1 MKHVSS
7 TPRTASGPSVK
18 NDSKGYPRTAAKEA
32 PQPKKK
38 GGCLTK
44 LIAVLLVPV
53 ILFTGFV
60 DPGFFKGKP
69 VIDVKNTASSTSD
82 NTSNVVESENNLDNV
97 VPGDLSGYGN
107 SKEIAM
113 SPCDGVFV
121 SAPKDAFLQD
131 TEIRIQPVTEAD
143 ETLLNT
149 VAELEKERV
158 RAIAAFEVDAGL
170 EDDEVIPGTYTVSI
184 DLDKLNVDESLYD
197 HLVAYRVADD
207 GTYYPYASIVET
219 GKLIYSTDQ
228 NSITVVAVV
237 EVGALI
243 VFGTIMVAM
252 WAKNISEGLSGPIQ
266 YFLDT
271 KTKESKITRTNDYAT
286 YTLRWLNKDI
296 GVDDTEIR
304 NQMKAIEDTYRAKA
318 DELYKEY

>member
-7 TPRTASGPSVK
+7 TPPGNT
-18 NDSKGYPRTAAKEA
+18 NDSKAYPRTAAKAA
-32 PQPKKK
+32 PQPEKKK
-38 GGCLTK
+38 SGCLTK
-44 LIAVLLVPV
+44 LIAVVLAAA

-60 DPGFFKGKP
+60 EPGFLKRKP
-69 VIDVKNTASSTSD
+69 VIDIKNTASSTFD
-82 NTSNVVESENNLDNV
+82 NISSVAESENNPDNV

-131 TEIRIQPVTEAD
+131 TEIRIQPITEAD

-184 DLDKLNVDESLYD
+184 DLDKLNVDESLND

-207 GTYYPYASIVET
+207 GTYYQYATRVEN

-228 NSITVVAVV
+228 NSITVVAV
-237 EVGALI
+237 A
-243 VFGTIMVAM
+243 
-252 WAKNISEGLSGPIQ
+252 
-266 YFLDT
+266 
-271 KTKESKITRTNDYAT
+271 
-286 YTLRWLNKDI
+286 
-296 GVDDTEIR
+296 
-304 NQMKAIEDTYRAKA
+304 
-318 DELYKEY
+318 